1 MLSLPYGKEFV
12 LFFFDYGGVTMITGT
27 ISSKGQVTIPKKIRE
42 FLKLGTFDKIV
53 FIPLEEGKV
62 MITSKQAPVS
72 DLFGM
77 LKHRKPK
84 QPVSVEEME
93 AAIRKKRAERGM
105 N

>member
-1 MLSLPYGKEFV
+1 
-12 LFFFDYGGVTMITGT
+12 MITST
-27 ISSKGQVTIPKKIRE
+27 ISLKGQVTIPKKIRE
-42 FLKLGTFDKIV
+42 FLKLEKYDKIV

-62 MITSKQAPVS
+62 MITNKQFPVS

-84 QPVSVEEME
+84 QPISVEEME
-93 AAIRKKRAERGM
+93 AGIRKRRAERGM

>member
-1 MLSLPYGKEFV
+1 
-12 LFFFDYGGVTMITGT
+12 MITGT

>member
-1 MLSLPYGKEFV
+1 MQRSHC
-12 LFFFDYGGVTMITGT
+12 GVIHMITST
-27 ISSKGQVTIPKKIRE
+27 VSSKGQVTIPKKIRE
-42 FLKLGTFDKIV
+42 FLKLETFDKVV

-62 MITSKQAPVS
+62 IITNKQTPVS

-93 AAIRKKRAERGM
+93 AGIRKRRAERGM